1 MADMAK
7 VFKAL
12 ESINHLSR
20 VERVSGF
27 QAGGIV
33 NTPSGFKMTTEYH
46 PLDTRGLAPSAALT
60 TSTTDNKAAAAYHPL
75 DPRAFNPAATFTT
88 GAPTQPAQERKRFL
102 RISKGKDAAFFVKIP
117 AASPSNLLGR
127 VAQGQIGEWHVEEVI
142 DEVPVRLGSFD
153 HYDEAVAYVAHVLR
167 TIGDEGADIEDEYAS
182 VGEVPC

>member
-7 VFKAL
+7 F
-12 ESINHLSR
+12 
-20 VERVSGF
+20 
-27 QAGGIV
+27 
-33 NTPSGFKMTTEYH
+33 M
-46 PLDTRGLAPSAALT
+46 AALAGIGET
-60 TSTTDNKAAAAYHPL
+60 LNRATNATQDEFLLMPPHASADNKAAAAYHPL
-75 DPRAFNPAATFTT
+75 DPRVFKPTATFTT
-88 GAPTQPAQERKRFL
+88 GTPTQPAQERKRFL

>member
-60 TSTTDNKAAAAYHPL
+60 TSTTDNKATAAYHPL
-75 DPRAFNPAATFTT
+75 DPRMFSPSVTFTT
-88 GAPTQPAQERKRFL
+88 GVPPRSAQERKRFL
-102 RISKGKDAAFFVKIP
+102 QITKAPEAFLLRLP
-117 AASPSNLLGR
+117 ASAPENLLGR
-127 VAQGQIGEWHVEEVI
+127 QGHRHFGDWRVEVI
-142 DEVPVRLGSFD
+142 EDDRPFLLESFD
-153 HYDEAVAYVAHVLR
+153 EYDEAVAYVARVIR
-167 TIGDEGADIEDEYAS
+167 TNADEAAEEIHEYAS